1 MKKLKDRTA
10 MFNRGKEGIA
20 TFIAFVIVYSVVVFI
35 SALIASLIGKT
46 PFNWKAYLVTIAILA
61 AIVSV
66 CYAITRLIAFR
77 TKLFPKTENREGLH
91 GVSFIFL
98 MILSFVLFL
107 VFI

>member
-10 MFNRGKEGIA
+10 MFNRGKEGVA
-20 TFIAFVIVYSVVVFI
+20 TFIAVVIVYSVIVFI
-35 SALIASLIGKT
+35 SALIASLIEKES
-46 PFNWKAYLVTIAILA
+46 FHWKAYLLTVFVMAVV
-61 AIVSV
+61 VSV

-98 MILSFVLFL
+98 LILSFVLFF